1 MGALMARRRWFA
13 ALLAVL
19 VAAAVAIVVVA
30 TKSSSKPKGPVSPL
44 AQIPTNRVTGTG
56 QASVILK
63 PNNVA
68 EFAVTTNGLD
78 YNDSL
83 VHPFHI
89 HTGGK
94 GECPPASAARPHN
107 GHMTI
112 STTDGI
118 KYYGPPALALTT
130 RGDTTPA
137 SILAF
142 SRYLTGGTL
151 HYSRTITL
159 PADVAKRIREDNG
172 VVVVHGTDYDHSGIY
187 SGVLDRSE
195 LNKGVPGTAT
205 APALCGPLKTAANTT
220 TASAHGHTLV
230 YTAVLKDDPAI
241 PLSELFLCEA
251 GATAPAAA
259 ESRRGLASAGGSTA

>member
-1 MGALMARRRWFA
+1 
-13 ALLAVL
+13 
-19 VAAAVAIVVVA
+19 
-30 TKSSSKPKGPVSPL
+30 
-44 AQIPTNRVTGTG
+44 
-56 QASVILK
+56 VILK

-142 SRYLTGGTL
+142 PRYLTGGTL

-159 PADVAKRIREDNG
+159 PADVAKRIRESNG

-205 APALCGPLKTAANTT
+205 APALCGPLRTAAKT
-220 TASAHGHTLV
+220 TASARGHTLV

-251 GATAPAAA
+251 GATVPAAA
-259 ESRRGLASAGGSTA
+259 EPRSGLAGDGGSTA

>member
-1 MGALMARRRWFA
+1 MA
-13 ALLAVL
+13 
-19 VAAAVAIVVVA
+19 
-30 TKSSSKPKGPVSPL
+30 GH
-44 AQIPTNRVTGTG
+44 VT
-56 QASVILK
+56 VEI
-63 PNNVA
+63 
-68 EFAVTTNGLD
+68 
-78 YNDSL
+78 
-83 VHPFHI
+83 
-89 HTGGK
+89 
-94 GECPPASAARPHN
+94 
-107 GHMTI
+107 
-112 STTDGI
+112 
-118 KYYGPPALALTT
+118 
-130 RGDTTPA
+130 
-137 SILAF
+137 
-142 SRYLTGGTL
+142 LTGGTL

-159 PADVAKRIREDNG
+159 PADVAKRIRESNG